1 MYSFCFRAS
10 PVVIR
15 YLFFLPVLVA
25 FMATSCQGPDSS
37 SGEGAS
43 DELGAELLKVP
54 RIGVAFSKEEIN
66 KALQFTWSDLHVLSE
81 KAIKI
86 PDGKKDSVAVL
97 GLAFK
102 LNAYRDTLVDVF
114 AVYPS
119 DTTLKGIEVE
129 KIGREIVIII

>member
-1 MYSFCFRAS
+1 M
-10 PVVIR
+10 
-15 YLFFLPVLVA
+15 
-25 FMATSCQGPDSS
+25 
-37 SGEGAS
+37 
-43 DELGAELLKVP
+43 LKVP

-66 KALQFTWSDLHVLSE
+66 KVLQFTWSDLHVLSE